1 MCFIYRISINLSSFT
16 DRDWNETFYRN
27 ITRIHKIPK
36 LKKFIEKLNTIYTN
50 FPMKKRIPY
59 ETLANIFTSYL
70 SYISKSYHLPT
81 EILYYRNNLIIFH
94 KYAEK

>member
-1 MCFIYRISINLSSFT
+1 MKRFI
-16 DRDWNETFYRN
+16 ET
-27 ITRIHKIPK
+27 ITRIHKVPK
-36 LKKFIEKLNTIYTN
+36 LKRFIEKLKMIYTT
-50 FPMKKRIPY
+50 FPTKKRIPY
-59 ETLANIFTSYL
+59 EKLANIFISYL

>member
-1 MCFIYRISINLSSFT
+1 MKRFI
-16 DRDWNETFYRN
+16 ET
-27 ITRIHKIPK
+27 IIRIHKIPK
-36 LKKFIEKLNTIYTN
+36 LKKFIEKLKTIYTN

-59 ETLANIFTSYL
+59 EKLANIFISYL